1 MGTDEM
7 LDLTD
12 VGWPVCLLRFNE
24 TLRSRPSG
32 STLEV
37 WIRDPRVVESV
48 KMIVHNS
55 DHRITRID
63 QGSDSFRICIRKNG
77 DPRPMSR
84 GGGSGNE

>member
-12 VGWPVCLLRFNE
+12 LGWPVSLLRFNE
-24 TLRSRPSG
+24 TLRSWPSD
-32 STLEV
+32 STLDV
-37 WIRDPRVVESV
+37 CIRDPRVVDSV

-63 QGSDSFRICIRKNG
+63 QTNDCFRIRIRKTG
-77 DPRPMSR
+77 HLHPMSE
-84 GGGSGNE
+84 GGGSGSE

>member
-7 LDLTD
+7 LDLTH

-24 TLRSRPSG
+24 ILRSRPPG

-37 WIRDPRVVESV
+37 WIRDPRVVDSV
-48 KMIVHNS
+48 KTIVHNS
-55 DHRITRID
+55 EHRITRMD
-63 QGSDSFRICIRKNG
+63 EANDCFRISIRKT
-77 DPRPMSR
+77 DHPHSMHR

>member
-12 VGWPVCLLRFNE
+12 LDWPVCLLRFNE
-24 TLRSRPSG
+24 TLKGWPSG

-37 WIRDPRVVESV
+37 CIRDPRVVESV
-48 KMIVHNS
+48 KMIVRNS
-55 DHRITRID
+55 DHRITSID
-63 QGSDSFRICIRKNG
+63 QGSDCFRICIRKNG
-77 DPRPMSR
+77 HLRSMSG